1 MDAKISGG
9 RDGVPDFND
18 AALFV
23 QVVRAASFSAAAREH
38 GVPVSTVS
46 RRIVRLESRLG
57 ARLLERTTR
66 RLRLTSVGERYFEHA
81 ERALDELTEGSRHV
95 REAQAVP
102 RGRVRI
108 TAPVGV
114 GPQLSRAL
122 APFMLSAPLV
132 TVEIDLGDRR
142 VDLAA
147 EGFDIAL
154 RAGPIDSGDHV
165 AKKIHD
171 STRGLFAS
179 SAYLARHGR
188 PKRVEDL
195 REHDLI
201 ATRATTSGAVWE
213 LVSATRARGKARR
226 HRIDFKPR
234 LVVNE
239 LQAARHAA
247 TAGIGIT
254 MLPVVQVERGT
265 LERVLPQLSGE
276 SIGLW
281 LVYRAHRSVTAAVR
295 ACVEHLLRELANE
308 VRAATAVQAAPSR

>member
-1 MDAKISGG
+1 MNAKLSGG
-9 RDGVPDFND
+9 REGTPDFND

-23 QVVRAASFSAAAREH
+23 QVVRAVSFTAAAREH

-95 REAQAVP
+95 REAQAMP
-102 RGRVRI
+102 RGTVRI
-108 TAPVGV
+108 TAPVGI

-122 APFMLSAPLV
+122 APFLLNAPLV
-132 TVEIDLGDRR
+132 TVELDLSDRR

-154 RAGPIDSGDHV
+154 RAGPIDSGDLV

-171 STRGLFAS
+171 SIRGLYAS
-179 SAYLARHGR
+179 PAYLARHGR
-188 PKRVEDL
+188 PRRVEDL
-195 REHDLI
+195 KEHHLI
-201 ATRATTSGAVWE
+201 ATRATASGAVWD
-213 LVSATRARGKARR
+213 LVTRPPSRGKARR

-234 LVVNE
+234 LLVNE
-239 LQAARHAA
+239 LMAARHAA
-247 TAGIGIT
+247 IAGIGIT
-254 MLPVVQVERGT
+254 QLPVSHVERGT
-265 LERVLPQLSGE
+265 LERVLPQVSGE
-276 SIGLW
+276 SIGMW

-295 ACVEHLLRELANE
+295 ACVDHLLEELAMSLASE
-308 VRAATAVQAAPSR
+308 PSHTAP

>member
-1 MDAKISGG
+1 MNAKLSGG
-9 RDGVPDFND
+9 RDGAPDFND

-23 QVVRAASFSAAAREH
+23 QVVRAVSFTAAAREH

-95 REAQAVP
+95 REAQAMP
-102 RGRVRI
+102 RGTVRI
-108 TAPVGV
+108 TAPVGI

-122 APFMLSAPLV
+122 APFLLNAPLV
-132 TVEIDLGDRR
+132 AIELDLSDRR

-154 RAGPIDSGDHV
+154 RAGPIDSGDLV

-171 STRGLFAS
+171 SIRGLYAS
-179 SAYLARHGR
+179 PAYLARHGR
-188 PKRVEDL
+188 PKRIEDL
-195 REHDLI
+195 KEHHLI
-201 ATRATTSGAVWE
+201 ATRATASGAVWD
-213 LVSATRARGKARR
+213 LATTPARGKARR

-234 LVVNE
+234 LLVNE
-239 LQAARHAA
+239 LMAARHAA
-247 TAGIGIT
+247 IAGIGIT
-254 MLPVVQVERGT
+254 QLPVSHVERGT
-265 LERVLPQLSGE
+265 LERVLPQVSGE

-295 ACVEHLLRELANE
+295 ACVEHLLGELANE
-308 VRAATAVQAAPSR
+308 VLAATTAQAAPPR

>member
-1 MDAKISGG
+1 MHAKISGG
-9 RDGVPDFND
+9 RDGTPDFND

-23 QVVRAASFSAAAREH
+23 QVVRAASFTSAAREH

-81 ERALDELTEGSRHV
+81 ERALDELSEGSRHV
-95 REAQAVP
+95 REAHATP
-102 RGRVRI
+102 RGKVRI

-122 APFMLSAPLV
+122 APFLLSAPLV
-132 TVEIDLGDRR
+132 ALEIDLSDRR
-142 VDLAA
+142 VDLLA

-154 RAGPIDSGDHV
+154 RAGPVESGDHV
-165 AKKIHD
+165 ARKIHD
-171 STRGLFAS
+171 SARGLYAS
-179 SAYLARHGR
+179 PAYLARRGR
-188 PKRVEDL
+188 PRRPGDL
-195 REHDLI
+195 QEHDLI
-201 ATRATTSGAVWE
+201 ATRATTSGAVWD
-213 LVSATRARGKARR
+213 LVTTAGGRKKARR

-234 LVVNE
+234 LLVNE
-239 LQAARHAA
+239 LVAARHAA
-247 TAGIGIT
+247 IAGIGIAQ
-254 MLPVVQVERGT
+254 LPVSHVERGT

-281 LVYRAHRSVTAAVR
+281 LVYGAHRSVTAGVR
-295 ACVEHLLRELANE
+295 ACVEHLLRELA
-308 VRAATAVQAAPSR
+308 RGMTAEPSSAVP